1 MSELVPSSN
10 RYDRA
15 QLERVIQR
23 AAELQS
29 RERDVG
35 DSLTE
40 DELLQLGQEVG
51 IAPTHLRRAI
61 QEERSRALVPT
72 ERGTMARLFGPKR
85 VATERVI
92 NSKVDKVE
100 QKLFEWMSEGEL
112 LQVRRRYP
120 DSVSWER
127 KEGAWASLRRS
138 LGVGGRKYLLARS
151 REVVTRVSAIDEDRC
166 LVQLIADLSNTRN
179 EYFTGS
185 TLLLS
190 SGAAMTWIAFVL
202 SVMAPVAVLPAVVSV
217 PIAYTVARDR
227 RRQVDKVLVALEQIL
242 DRLEH
247 GDLDQKPKLRGPHL
261 SVVDRITDEIR
272 KNLRIDG

>member
-1 MSELVPSSN
+1 MSDLVPSNN
-10 RYDRA
+10 RYDRK

-40 DELLQLGQEVG
+40 EELLQLGQEVG
-51 IAPTHLRRAI
+51 IAPTHLRRAL
-61 QEERSRALVPT
+61 QEERSRALVPA
-72 ERGTMARLFGPKR
+72 EVGTMVRLFGPKR

-92 NSKVDKVE
+92 NGKPGRVE
-100 QKLFEWMSEGEL
+100 QTLFEWMSEGEL
-112 LQVRRRYP
+112 LQVKRRYP
-120 DSVSWER
+120 DSTSWER

-151 REVVTRVSAIDEDRC
+151 REVVTRVSAIDEDRS
-166 LVQLIADLSNTRN
+166 LVQLIADMSNTRN
-179 EYFTGS
+179 EYMTGS
-185 TLLLS
+185 SLLMGTG
-190 SGAAMTWIAFVL
+190 GAITGIAFVL
-202 SVMAPVAVLPAVVSV
+202 GVMVPVALAPALVSL

-247 GDLDQKPKLRGPHL
+247 GDLDQKPKLRGPHA
-261 SVVDRITDEIR
+261 SVVGRITEEIR
-272 KNLRIDG
+272 KNLGINQ

>member
-1 MSELVPSSN
+1 MSDLVPSGP
-10 RYDRA
+10 RYDRT

-29 RERDVG
+29 REREVG

-40 DELLQLGQEVG
+40 AELLQLGEEVG
-51 IAPTHLRRAI
+51 IAPSHLRRAL
-61 QEERSRALVPT
+61 QEERSRALVPD
-72 ERGTMARLFGPKR
+72 ERGAMVRMFGRKR

-92 NSKVDKVE
+92 AGESTKIEKR
-100 QKLFEWMSEGEL
+100 LFEWMSEGEL
-112 LQVRRRYP
+112 LQVKRRYP
-120 DSVSWER
+120 DSISWER

-151 REVVTRVSAIDEDRC
+151 RELVTRVSAIDGDRS

-179 EYFTGS
+179 EYITGS
-185 TLLLS
+185 ALLFS
-190 SGAAMTWIAFVL
+190 SGAAITGVAFVL
-202 SVMAPVAVLPAVVSV
+202 SVMAPVALLPVAVSL

-227 RRQVDKVLVALEQIL
+227 RRQVEKVLVALEQIL

-247 GDLDQKPKLRGPHL
+247 GDLDQKPKLRGPHVN
-261 SVVDRITDEIR
+261 VVGRITEEIR
-272 KNLRIDG
+272 RNLGINE

>member
-1 MSELVPSSN
+1 MSDLVPSTN
-10 RYDRA
+10 RYDRK

-40 DELLQLGQEVG
+40 EELLQLGQEVG
-51 IAPTHLRRAI
+51 IAPTHLRRAL
-61 QEERSRALVPT
+61 QEERSRALVPA
-72 ERGTMARLFGPKR
+72 EGGTMVRLFGPKR

-92 NSKVDKVE
+92 NGKPEKVE
-100 QKLFEWMSEGEL
+100 QTLFEWMSEGEL
-112 LQVRRRYP
+112 LQVKRRFP
-120 DSVSWER
+120 DSISWER

-151 REVVTRVSAIDEDRC
+151 REIVTRVSAIDEDRS
-166 LVQLIADLSNTRN
+166 LIQLIADLSNTRN
-179 EYFTGS
+179 EYLTGS

-190 SGAAMTWIAFVL
+190 SGGAITGIAFVL
-202 SVMAPVAVLPAVVSV
+202 GVMAPVALVPAIVSL

>member
-1 MSELVPSSN
+1 MSDLVPSGP
-10 RYDRA
+10 RYDRT

-29 RERDVG
+29 REREVG

-40 DELLQLGQEVG
+40 AELLQLGEEVG
-51 IAPTHLRRAI
+51 IAPSHLRRAL
-61 QEERSRALVPT
+61 QEERSRALVPD
-72 ERGTMARLFGPKR
+72 ERGAMVRLFGRKR

-92 NSKVDKVE
+92 AGESTKIEKR
-100 QKLFEWMSEGEL
+100 LFEWMSEGEL
-112 LQVRRRYP
+112 LQVKRRYP
-120 DSVSWER
+120 DSISWER

-151 REVVTRVSAIDEDRC
+151 RELVTRVSAIDGDRS

-179 EYFTGS
+179 EYITGS
-185 TLLLS
+185 ALLFS
-190 SGAAMTWIAFVL
+190 SGAAITGVAFVL
-202 SVMAPVAVLPAVVSV
+202 SVMAPVALLPVAVSL

-227 RRQVDKVLVALEQIL
+227 RRQVEKVLVALEQIL

-247 GDLDQKPKLRGPHL
+247 GDLDQKPKLRGPHVN
-261 SVVDRITDEIR
+261 VVGRITEEIR
-272 KNLRIDG
+272 RNLGINE